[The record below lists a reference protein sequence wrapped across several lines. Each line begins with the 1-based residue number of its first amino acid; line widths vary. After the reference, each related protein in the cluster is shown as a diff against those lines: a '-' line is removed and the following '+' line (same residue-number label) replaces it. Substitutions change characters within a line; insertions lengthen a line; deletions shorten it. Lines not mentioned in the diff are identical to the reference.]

1 MKQIRLLLTVLLL
14 WVGSVSAA
22 WADGST
28 EYTYGGITYDLFL
41 YDIPYGDGG
50 FWARIKRIETNA
62 EELTIPESFIYDGK
76 GYQVAGFDEDFQSG
90 NCPYLTTINITSN
103 IYYHSS
109 DYHIGYVSGDFSSM
123 TKLTDIYFNLYL
135 WEKGATTFPG
145 NITLHAREIKNSW
158 DSNNINYYLRP
169 ELIDDEIGYYFQM
182 YYGDRKVASVV
193 SLYDTD
199 EELVIPATIAYNG
212 GNFPVVFF
220 DPSLPTDMYISNYAQ
235 RNIKTIEFQGDVIF
249 YDVDLKDLSNLE
261 KITFDGNVH
270 FQPNVSC
277 CLGGSNLNEVMF
289 KGTVENLQ
297 YAFNNCQGLRKV
309 CFYGDVPTFEL
320 HPEFYNVSGI
330 TFYVNLTTDEIR
342 ALKSNSLFWR
352 EVDVRPLNATPEGG
366 IIVGSVSAWLSQLA
380 PEQTLDLTTLRPIG
394 RQDADDW
401 ATIKSLCNGTLA
413 SAQILDLR
421 EMSLAEGLQLDL
433 SGFTSLTTVYL
444 PANAVT
450 MANNC
455 FSGCNSSL
463 QVIISSATPPTASE
477 NAFGTNGSDVQG
489 MTLDVPSGTLNT
501 YRTLEPW
508 KYFGTIETTE
518 LTGSANLSMFTNA
531 SNADVEVWAGGVKIG
546 SVTKKG
552 GVLSKTIQLPNNV
565 ELRIP
570 SQYLEKIMFNG
581 IDVTD
586 VLPSVTPSGD
596 DYEGYTFYTLEDLT
610 SVSFVQVTFAEG
622 IPQLYETNS
631 FAFLLRGKGTVT
643 GRISST
649 DGNWMNVALEDG
661 VVYQTAWGNEKR
673 EIESVVLTVKPSDGG
688 TIIFNCGNSTYTSV
702 DNNDGSYT
710 YTITGE
716 NMHSNFIGID
726 IEEEGSGDI
735 KTLITSRDDIT
746 LGYYYGVNVGD
757 EGIVDYT
764 IQQESSLQNNSATVM
779 HSGAEASDP
788 FGFYAETSL
797 GIIYVQVPEGT
808 TFRLVEDGIDQTSDC
823 VWRYEGQEMDVLI
836 DYDDE
841 GEINNKWS
849 FPCPADGYYYRQ
861 KNIQTDSYIIVDN
874 GEGPIASPY
883 QITVTSNCYGDGML
897 NLCTSEGTVLQT
909 VSDGQQKSLT
919 VEKGANM
926 TLTVTAP
933 EGVNLANYE
942 ALLIINGV
950 ASILTKTEGS
960 DGTTTFNPFAIGNI
974 SYPQTIILAM
984 KQINGFETP
993 DIIEFASAKIKEI
1006 CVENWDTDG
1015 DGELSKAEAAAVT
1028 SVTLNTF
1035 DYFKEHWGS
1044 SAPGPEFSFDEF
1056 QYFTQVTS
1064 IPDNFFQSAQYL
1076 VSIVLPPNITSIGK
1090 NAFGRC
1096 SRLESIV
1103 IPEGVTSIGYSAFG
1117 NCRALRSVIL
1127 PPNLTEIGN
1136 IFSSCTSLS
1145 DIILPETVSS
1155 IAEGAF
1161 QSCTALKSLNLPE
1174 ALTTIGRQAFYGSGL
1189 QTIFIP
1195 KNVASIGLNAFSGC
1209 SSLASIVVDK
1219 DNQTFATPDNGN
1231 VVINKDE
1238 HQTVTGICNAKI
1250 PEGVTK
1256 ITTYSLCSPS
1266 VTSVEIPSSVTEIE
1280 DYGIKSC
1287 SNLTSIVSRILT
1299 PFELTTNAISG
1310 ISDQC
1315 VLTVPKGKRQAY
1327 IDKGWSEDVFKGG
1340 IVEAAPDAD
1349 VNGDGQVSI
1358 SDAVIIVD
1366 EILNQ

>member
-135 WEKGATTFPG
+135 WEKGATTFPS

-380 PEQTLDLTTLRPIG
+380 PEQTLNLTTLRPIG

-401 ATIKSLCNGTLA
+401 ASIKSLCNGTL
-413 SAQILDLR
+413 SSVYTLDLR
-421 EMSLAEGLQLDL
+421 EMSLAEGMQLDL
-433 SGFTSLTTVYL
+433 SGFTSLTTVCL

-610 SVSFVQVTFAEG
+610 SVSFVQVMFAEG

-746 LGYYYGVNVGD
+746 LGYYYAVYLGGEN
-757 EGIVDYT
+757 EITEHT
-764 IQQESSLQNNSATVM
+764 IQQNSSLQNTSATVM
-779 HSGAEASDP
+779 HSDVEAPDP
-788 FGFYAETSL
+788 TANYAETSL
-797 GIIYVQVPEGT
+797 GIIYVQVPQGT
-808 TFRLVEDGIDQTSDC
+808 TFRLVEDGADRTEDC
-823 VWRYEGQEMDVLI
+823 VWY
-836 DYDDE
+836 DE
-841 GEINNKWS
+841 GDNMPVIVNYEDEEPYICWS
-849 FPCPADGYYYRQ
+849 FPCPASGYYYRQ
-861 KNIQTDSYIIVDN
+861 KNIKTDSYITVDN
-874 GEGPIASPY
+874 GTAPFVSPY
-883 QITVTSNCYGDGML
+883 QITITANCYGDGVL
-897 NLCTSEGTVLQT
+897 SLRNGEGTVLEN
-909 VSDGQQKSLT
+909 VADSQQKTVT
-919 VEKGANM
+919 VEKGTNM
-926 TLTVTAP
+926 TLVVTAP
-933 EGVNLANYE
+933 EGINLANYE
-942 ALLIINGV
+942 ALIIVNGV
-950 ASILTKTEGS
+950 VNTLTKTETE
-960 DGTTTFNPFAIGNI
+960 GTTTFNPFSIENI
-974 SYPQTIILAM
+974 AFPRTIVLAM

-993 DIIEFASAKIKEI
+993 DIIEFADRNVEAI
-1006 CVENWDTDG
+1006 CVANWDTDH
-1015 DGELSKAEAAAVT
+1015 DGKLSKAEAAAVT
-1028 SVTLNTF
+1028 TLLVDGTSVFYKKGADVT
-1035 DYFKEHWGS
+1035 
-1044 SAPGPEFSFDEF
+1044 SFDELQF
-1056 QYFTQVTS
+1056 FTNLTT
-1064 IPDNFFQSAQYL
+1064 IE
-1076 VSIVLPPNITSIGK
+1076 K
-1090 NAFGRC
+1090 NAFFQDSIRSLILPPSITKIEESGLAYT
-1096 SRLESIV
+1096 RLRKVEL
-1103 IPEGVTSIGYSAFG
+1103 PEGVTTLGNRAFSNSYNIEEIRLPQSLTNIGYFAF
-1117 NCRALRSVIL
+1117 
-1127 PPNLTEIGN
+1127 
-1136 IFSSCTSLS
+1136 S
-1145 DIILPETVSS
+1145 DTRI
-1155 IAEGAF
+1155 
-1161 QSCTALKSLNLPE
+1161 KH
-1174 ALTTIGRQAFYGSGL
+1174 
-1189 QTIFIP
+1189 IFIP
-1195 KNVASIGLNAFSGC
+1195 KNVNVISFGGNLFADCKQLTDIAVDENNATYSSRDNCSAIIKKSSSGDILCYGCKNTTIPNGITEIWTQAFGYLGLKKM
-1209 SSLASIVVDK
+1209 V
-1219 DNQTFATPDNGN
+1219 
-1231 VVINKDE
+1231 
-1238 HQTVTGICNAKI
+1238 I
-1250 PEGVTK
+1250 PESVSNIRSGAF
-1256 ITTYSLCSPS
+1256 ISSALESLEFKRKEP
-1266 VTSVEIPSSVTEIE
+1266 IQFDKNIFNPSSTDIPLKETA
-1280 DYGIKSC
+1280 
-1287 SNLTSIVSRILT
+1287 N
-1299 PFELTTNAISG
+1299 
-1310 ISDQC
+1310 C
-1315 VLTVPKGKRQAY
+1315 VLTVPFGTTEAY
-1327 IDKGWSEDVFKGG
+1327 NKAGWKTIADGGYFKE
-1340 IVEAAPDAD
+1340 IVEAPLNTD

-1366 EILNQ
+1366 EILNK

>member
-135 WEKGATTFPG
+135 WEKGATTFPS

-380 PEQTLDLTTLRPIG
+380 PEQTLNLTTLRPIG

-401 ATIKSLCNGTLA
+401 ASIKSLCNGTL
-413 SAQILDLR
+413 SSVYTLDLR
-421 EMSLAEGLQLDL
+421 EMSLAEGMQLDL

-702 DNNDGSYT
+702 DNQDGSYT

-735 KTLITSRDDIT
+735 KTLIASRDDIT
-746 LGYYYGVNVGD
+746 LGYYYAVYLGGEN
-757 EGIVDYT
+757 EITEHT
-764 IQQESSLQNNSATVM
+764 IQQNSSLQNTSATVM
-779 HSGAEASDP
+779 HSDVEAPDP
-788 FGFYAETSL
+788 TANYAETSL
-797 GIIYVQVPEGT
+797 GIIYVQVPQGT
-808 TFRLVEDGIDQTSDC
+808 TFRLVEDGADRTEDC
-823 VWRYEGQEMDVLI
+823 VWY
-836 DYDDE
+836 DE
-841 GEINNKWS
+841 GKNMPVIVNYEDEEPYICWS
-849 FPCPADGYYYRQ
+849 FPCPASGYYYRQ
-861 KNIQTDSYIIVDN
+861 KNIKTDSYITVDN
-874 GEGPIASPY
+874 GTGQFVSPY
-883 QITVTSNCYGDGML
+883 QITITANCYGDGVL
-897 NLCTSEGTVLQT
+897 SLRNGEGTVLEN
-909 VSDGQQKSLT
+909 VADSQQKTVT
-919 VEKGANM
+919 VEKGTNM
-926 TLTVTAP
+926 TLVVTAP
-933 EGVNLANYE
+933 EGINLANYE
-942 ALLIINGV
+942 ALIIVNGV
-950 ASILTKTEGS
+950 VNTLTKTETE
-960 DGTTTFNPFAIGNI
+960 GTTTFNPFSIENI
-974 SYPQTIILAM
+974 AFPHTIVLAM
-984 KQINGFETP
+984 KQTGGFEIP
-993 DIIEFASAKIKEI
+993 DIIEFADRNVEAI
-1006 CVENWDTDG
+1006 CVANWDTDH
-1015 DGELSKAEAAAVT
+1015 DGKLSKAEAAAVT
-1028 SVTLNTF
+1028 TLLVDGTSVFYKKGADVT
-1035 DYFKEHWGS
+1035 
-1044 SAPGPEFSFDEF
+1044 SFDELQF
-1056 QYFTQVTS
+1056 FTNLTT
-1064 IPDNFFQSAQYL
+1064 IE
-1076 VSIVLPPNITSIGK
+1076 K
-1090 NAFGRC
+1090 NAFFQDSIRSLILPPSITKIEESGLAYT
-1096 SRLESIV
+1096 RLRKVEL
-1103 IPEGVTSIGYSAFG
+1103 PEGVTTLGNRAFSNSYNIEEIRLPQSLTKIGYFAF
-1117 NCRALRSVIL
+1117 
-1127 PPNLTEIGN
+1127 
-1136 IFSSCTSLS
+1136 S
-1145 DIILPETVSS
+1145 DTRI
-1155 IAEGAF
+1155 
-1161 QSCTALKSLNLPE
+1161 KH
-1174 ALTTIGRQAFYGSGL
+1174 
-1189 QTIFIP
+1189 IFIP
-1195 KNVASIGLNAFSGC
+1195 ENVNVITFGGNLFSECTQLTDIAVDENNATYSSRDNCSAIIKKSSSGDILCYGCKNTTIPNGITEIWTQAFSYLG
-1209 SSLASIVVDK
+1209 LKKMV
-1219 DNQTFATPDNGN
+1219 
-1231 VVINKDE
+1231 
-1238 HQTVTGICNAKI
+1238 I
-1250 PEGVTK
+1250 PESVSIIGSGAFASSALE
-1256 ITTYSLCSPS
+1256 SLEFKRKEPIQFDKNMFNPWN
-1266 VTSVEIPSSVTEIE
+1266 TDIPLKETA
-1280 DYGIKSC
+1280 
-1287 SNLTSIVSRILT
+1287 N
-1299 PFELTTNAISG
+1299 
-1310 ISDQC
+1310 C
-1315 VLTVPKGKRQAY
+1315 VLTVPFGTTQAY
-1327 IDKGWSEDVFKGG
+1327 NEAGWKTIADGGYFKE
-1340 IVEAAPDAD
+1340 IEEAPLNTD

-1366 EILNQ
+1366 EILNK

>member
-380 PEQTLDLTTLRPIG
+380 PEQTLNLTTLRPIG

-401 ATIKSLCNGTLA
+401 ASIKSLCNGTL
-413 SAQILDLR
+413 SSVYTLDLR
-421 EMSLAEGLQLDL
+421 EMSLAEGMQLDL

-610 SVSFVQVTFAEG
+610 SVSFVQVTFSED
-622 IPQLYETNS
+622 IPQPYETNS
-631 FAFLLRGKGTVT
+631 FAFLLRGAATVE

-649 DGNWMNVALEDG
+649 DGNLMNVELEDG

-746 LGYYYGVNVGD
+746 LGYYYAVYLGGEN
-757 EGIVDYT
+757 EITEHT
-764 IQQESSLQNNSATVM
+764 IQQNSSLQNTSATVM
-779 HSGAEASDP
+779 HSDVEAPDP
-788 FGFYAETSL
+788 TANYAETSL
-797 GIIYVQVPEGT
+797 GIIYVQVPQGT
-808 TFRLVEDGIDQTSDC
+808 TFRLVEDGADRTEDC
-823 VWRYEGQEMDVLI
+823 VWY
-836 DYDDE
+836 DE
-841 GEINNKWS
+841 GKNMPVIVNYEDEEPYICWS
-849 FPCPADGYYYRQ
+849 FPCPASGYYYRQ
-861 KNIQTDSYIIVDN
+861 KNIKTDSYITVDN
-874 GEGPIASPY
+874 GTGQFVSPY
-883 QITVTSNCYGDGML
+883 QITITANCYGDGVL
-897 NLCTSEGTVLQT
+897 SLRNGEGTVLEN
-909 VSDGQQKSLT
+909 VADSQQKTVT
-919 VEKGANM
+919 VEKGTNM
-926 TLTVTAP
+926 TLVVTAP
-933 EGVNLANYE
+933 EGVDLANYE
-942 ALLIINGV
+942 ALLIVNGV
-950 ASILTKTEGS
+950 ANILTKTET
-960 DGTTTFNPFAIGNI
+960 DGTTTFNPFTIENI
-974 SYPQTIILAM
+974 AFPHTIVLAM
-984 KQINGFETP
+984 KLADDYEAP
-993 DIIEFASAKIKEI
+993 EIIEFADINVEAI
-1006 CVENWDTDG
+1006 CVTNWDTNHDG
-1015 DGELSKAEAAAVT
+1015 KLSKTEAAAVT
-1028 SVTLNTF
+1028 TLIVGETSVFSGNTTIT
-1035 DYFKEHWGS
+1035 
-1044 SAPGPEFSFDEF
+1044 SFDELK
-1056 QYFTQVTS
+1056 YFTGLTS
-1064 IPDNFFQSAQYL
+1064 IPEEEFVDCSAL
-1076 VSIVLPPNITSIGK
+1076 K
-1090 NAFGRC
+1090 
-1096 SRLESIV
+1096 SIV
-1103 IPEGVTSIGYSAFG
+1103 IPESVTSMGQSAFAY
-1117 NCRALRSVIL
+1117 CYALTDMTLSKNVTTI
-1127 PPNLTEIGN
+1127 PSYCFYACYNLETLVVPEGVQIIDGYA
-1136 IFSSCTSLS
+1136 FSSSGLKNVVLPQSLQE
-1145 DIILPETVSS
+1145 L
-1155 IAEGAF
+1155 ANWAF
-1161 QSCTALKSLNLPE
+1161 DSCKSLKYLV
-1174 ALTTIGRQAFYGSGL
+1174 
-1189 QTIFIP
+1189 IP
-1195 KNVASIGLNAFSGC
+1195 KNMNSIGKWVTSGSNIDNLFVESGNEIYYSPDGCGCIIIKNANILLYGSNNAHIPSTVMKIEDGAFEGLTSLKEVELPANLQSIGVKAFKGASKLQTVTAKMKTPFAFSGN
-1209 SSLASIVVDK
+1209 AF
-1219 DNQTFATPDNGN
+1219 DN
-1231 VVINKDE
+1231 I
-1238 HQTVTGICNAKI
+1238 H
-1250 PEGVTK
+1250 
-1256 ITTYSLCSPS
+1256 
-1266 VTSVEIPSSVTEIE
+1266 
-1280 DYGIKSC
+1280 
-1287 SNLTSIVSRILT
+1287 SNCKLI
-1299 PFELTTNAISG
+1299 
-1310 ISDQC
+1310 
-1315 VLTVPKGKRQAY
+1315 VPKGTKDAY
-1327 IDKGWSEDVFKGG
+1327 IAKGWTTDVFGGG
-1340 IVEAAPDAD
+1340 IVEASLNSD

-1358 SDAVIIVD
+1358 SDAVIIVN
-1366 EILNQ
+1366 EILGQ